1 MHSATDEKVNVF
13 SFPTDNNKCD
23 RCVRALSNTTN
34 VTKYIGV
41 REKHWPNGVREKHWP
56 NGYEKIRKKGSNI
69 LYNSPSIFEGVPKLY
84 LP

>member
-41 REKHWPNGVREKHWP
+41 REKHWPNG
-56 NGYEKIRKKGSNI
+56 YEKIGKKGSNI

>member
-41 REKHWPNGVREKHWP
+41 REKHWPNG
-56 NGYEKIRKKGSNI
+56 YEKIRKKVSNI
-69 LYNSPSIFEGVPKLY
+69 HYNSPSIFEGVPKLY